1 MRMRKTILATV
12 FLSSTAVAS
21 EPVTVTIES
30 WGRSS
35 PGWARLIVKAQNNT
49 NTAYRMVFYRC
60 TAFLKDKA
68 IGTQLGIISN
78 LRANAAGFDNM
89 SIEVSQRPDSA
100 SCTFE
105 RIGHSG

>member
-1 MRMRKTILATV
+1 MKKIILAFV
-12 FLSSTAVAS
+12 LAASPVAAS

-35 PGWARLIVKAQNNT
+35 PGWARLVVKAQNNT
-49 NTAYRMVFYRC
+49 STAYRMVFYRC

-78 LRANAAGFDNM
+78 LRANGSGFDNM
-89 SIEVSQRPDSA
+89 SIEVPQRADSA
-100 SCTFE
+100 SCAFE
-105 RIGHSG
+105 RIAYSG